1 MTTNFRPMIAL
12 LAALALPACG
22 DDGSNNNNPTP
33 DAPGSD
39 APPDAEPPAVTYHQI
54 EQLARPGINEALL
67 ITDAFLG
74 GYNATAPSF
83 TGVPSATLDQV
94 VGEAKTVLKAI
105 YLGSCLL
112 NGVLGLDAASGVHP
126 AGAECAAVGTAV
138 FEADGE
144 TLTAAAAAGAQD
156 YADRVFAQFI
166 PDVMR
171 IDTSVDSSYL
181 TLCGSPLDSSQL
193 LCGGRKLNDDVIDVT
208 YAYLIAG
215 ANVTKGPPND
225 GVAGQVRALTTD
237 GVVFDNVDDAN
248 NSLNFEEGDPTNTQQ
263 GHPAVSDTFPY
274 GAAPL

>member
-1 MTTNFRPMIAL
+1 
-12 LAALALPACG
+12 
-22 DDGSNNNNPTP
+22 
-33 DAPGSD
+33 
-39 APPDAEPPAVTYHQI
+39 
-54 EQLARPGINEALL
+54 
-67 ITDAFLG
+67 
-74 GYNATAPSF
+74 
-83 TGVPSATLDQV
+83 V

-144 TLTAAAAAGAQD
+144 TVTAAAAAGAQV

-171 IDTSVDSSYL
+171 IDTSVASSYL
-181 TLCGSPLDSSQL
+181 TLCGSPLDSKQL

-225 GVAGQVRALTTD
+225 GV
-237 GVVFDNVDDAN
+237 DDSN